1 MITKEQLKHEIDTVE
16 NREVLALIYQL
27 IQTIKKP
34 VIIEKSVKKHSKSA
48 LEKAMAEFCGVFDDL
63 AIDSVENTLRLHR
76 KGRRRLWDDI

>member
-34 VIIEKSVKKHSKSA
+34 VII
-48 LEKAMAEFCGVFDDL
+48 
-63 AIDSVENTLRLHR
+63 RLVAS
-76 KGRRRLWDDI
+76 L